1 MENFVNYLALYKYY
15 HYLTA
20 TSPNTGLLSTAF
32 IFFRYTILSPENLY
46 FRKETKFSQV
56 SLLCA
61 PCLLRPD
68 GQIFPALPRMLGDSG
83 RLQVCFRVNEE
94 LVVNHFSFTQNKEKN
109 KGFISAISNLSL
121 Q

>member
-1 MENFVNYLALYKYY
+1 MENFVNYLALHKYY

-20 TSPNTGLLSTAF
+20 TSPKTGLLFTAF

-46 FRKETKFSQV
+46 FYKETKFSQV

-68 GQIFPALPRMLGDSG
+68 GQIFPALPCMLGDSG
-83 RLQVCFRVNEE
+83 RLEVCFPVNQE

-109 KGFISAISNLSL
+109 KGVISAISHPSL